1 MYLSKI
7 TMRGR
12 TLLTLALVLL
22 VGAVSFFLWQ
32 QARWEQRRQGLEAER
47 VKLEAQVAELKLQQE
62 LLRELKAL
70 SEKPEFYVVVLAGAR
85 EAHLRLQDRSLRR
98 MPLDASSR
106 LPAPGRYPLQRATPE
121 ALDWNGL
128 AVVAAGG
135 ESCPVASRGCLAIAV
150 EDFVTLGQLKP
161 GTMLLVLP

>member
-1 MYLSKI
+1 
-7 TMRGR
+7 MRGR
-12 TLLTLALVLL
+12 TLLTVALVLL

-32 QARWEQRRQGLEAER
+32 QARWEERREALEAER
-47 VKLEAQVAELKLQQE
+47 TKLEAQVAELKLRQG

-98 MPLDASSR
+98 IPLDAASR
-106 LPAPGRYPLQRATPE
+106 LPAPGRYLLQHVAPE

-128 AVVAAGG
+128 GVVAAGG
-135 ESCPVASRGCLAIAV
+135 ESCPARARGCLVVAA
-150 EDFVTLGQLKP
+150 EDFVTLSQLKP
-161 GTMLLVLP
+161 GTALLILP

>member
-1 MYLSKI
+1 LYTATVRS
-7 TMRGR
+7 RP
-12 TLLTLALVLL
+12 LLILALVLL
-22 VGAVSFFLWQ
+22 VGAVSFFQWQ
-32 QARWEQRRQGLEAER
+32 QARWEERRQALEADR
-47 VKLEAQVAELKLQQE
+47 LKLEAQVAELKLGQE

-70 SEKPEFYVVVLAGAR
+70 SEKPEFYLVVLSGAR

-106 LPAPGRYPLQRATPE
+106 LPTPGRYPLQRVTPE

-135 ESCPVASRGCLAIAV
+135 ESCPASARSCLVVAV
-150 EDFVTLGQLKP
+150 VDFVTLSQLKP
-161 GTMLLVLP
+161 ATVLLVLP